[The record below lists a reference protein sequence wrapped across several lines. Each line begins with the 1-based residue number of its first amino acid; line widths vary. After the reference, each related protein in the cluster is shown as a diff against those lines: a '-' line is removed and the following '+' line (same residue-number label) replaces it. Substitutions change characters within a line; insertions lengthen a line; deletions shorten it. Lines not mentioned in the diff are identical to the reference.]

1 MKLKRCVIPLVAVFI
16 LATGMAFAQ
25 SSGDF
30 SANLTGVFGN
40 STTGNGLTQTPTN
53 SAGLLLSGRFN
64 IGHFSAVEANYGYT
78 QNSQKYL
85 DQFGNFAEVQTG
97 VHEVTGAYVLRSSH
111 GPVRP
116 FVLAGGGLLVF
127 DPTNANNLLLFTGN
141 RQTRPAFLYG
151 GGADFRINRMAAVR
165 AQLRGLVYKAPTFGQ
180 SSLDTGSAER
190 TVEPSIGL
198 VFRF

>member
-1 MKLKRCVIPLVAVFI
+1 MRRCLTLLFAVFI

-40 STTGNGLTQTPTN
+40 STNGSGLSQTPTN

-64 IGHFSAVEANYGYT
+64 LGRFSAVEASYGYT
-78 QNSQKYL
+78 RNSQNYSDL
-85 DQFGNFAEVQTG
+85 FGNFASVQAG

-116 FVLAGGGLLVF
+116 FALAGGGILVF
-127 DPTNANNLLLFTGN
+127 DPTDTNALLLSVN

-151 GGADFRINRMAAVR
+151 GGADIRINRVAALR
-165 AQLRGLVYKAPTFGQ
+165 AQVRGLLYKAPTFGQ
-180 SSLDTGSAER
+180 SVLDTGSAEN

-198 VFRF
+198 VFKF